1 MTIYQRLTSQLLLTS
16 YKANVLHCRGE
27 CRNPAI
33 LKMELFSAMD
43 RILHMIGVYY
53 IFHGITWNF
62 WILVNIYE
70 VGKLVIGPFETCL

>member
-1 MTIYQRLTSQLLLTS
+1 MAAVNKKLKCIILPQVNIISLLLFQ
-16 YKANVLHCRGE
+16 
-27 CRNPAI
+27 I
-33 LKMELFSAMD
+33 LAVIENYQYSRI